1 MAGAHVLVGV
11 RAELASAFLLE
22 DSLSVLEQVAELD
35 GMLGTSLCSWPGA
48 APVIRNRLQLQPEL
62 CLLPRS
68 CWELSCREIFSNVFF
83 LFFFFLGTGRSFR
96 KTARLGTPPSSLSLI
111 TAREEVVITTHL
123 PVPRPQV
130 KSEQGNMHAAQ
141 RSVGASAGHG
151 YPAGT
156 QGRTGTAVPASC
168 YGSWAGAGDSSVLL
182 AMSIISVLSKLPR
195 KLVLK
200 ISSGVSS
207 LALRAC
213 S

>member
-1 MAGAHVLVGV
+1 MGCWAHLSALGLVQLLSSKTGCSSS
-11 RAELASAFLLE
+11 LSSAFFQEAAGSCL
-22 DSLSVLEQVAELD
+22 AEKSFL
-35 GMLGTSLCSWPGA
+35 M
-48 APVIRNRLQLQPEL
+48 
-62 CLLPRS
+62 
-68 CWELSCREIFSNVFF
+68 FF
-83 LFFFFLGTGRSFR
+83 FFFFFFLGTGRSFR